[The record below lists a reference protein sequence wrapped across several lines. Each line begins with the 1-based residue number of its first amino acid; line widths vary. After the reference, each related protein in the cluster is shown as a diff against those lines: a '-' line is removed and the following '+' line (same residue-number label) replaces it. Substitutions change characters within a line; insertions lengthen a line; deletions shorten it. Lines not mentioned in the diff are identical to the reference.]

1 MSLITHI
8 DGVPL
13 FTTIAEA
20 VLWGSQYGLT
30 GHHTHTVLG
39 QTGYMGG
46 TDHATITSAMQGG
59 VVSNITTQQIS
70 NTSTGSVGGGGGG
83 Y

>member
-1 MSLITHI
+1 
-8 DGVPL
+8 
-13 FTTIAEA
+13 
-20 VLWGSQYGLT
+20 
-30 GHHTHTVLG
+30 
-39 QTGYMGG
+39 MGG
-46 TDHATITSAMQGG
+46 TDHATITNAMQGG

>member
-46 TDHATITSAMQGG
+46 TDHALSLIH
-59 VVSNITTQQIS
+59 I
-70 NTSTGSVGGGGGG
+70 
-83 Y
+83 